1 MTTGKR
7 IMGVF
12 IFLLIASGCNT
23 QNAPKNN
30 DVTQNE
36 ISEDKS
42 EVSPVNTMQ
51 THTPTTKKS
60 QEEPLAQENSDIPA
74 QSNQNSSPTIQ
85 KNIIP
90 AENQTD
96 NAPSQ
101 TVEKSD
107 TPDTPSSSRTE
118 TDTETN
124 THSNTDDDNSGPCE
138 IYNPITGGC
147 EKRS

>member
-1 MTTGKR
+1 
-7 IMGVF
+7 MGVF

-23 QNAPKNN
+23 Q
-30 DVTQNE
+30 
-36 ISEDKS
+36 
-42 EVSPVNTMQ
+42 
-51 THTPTTKKS
+51 
-60 QEEPLAQENSDIPA
+60 
-74 QSNQNSSPTIQ
+74 
-85 KNIIP
+85 
-90 AENQTD
+90 